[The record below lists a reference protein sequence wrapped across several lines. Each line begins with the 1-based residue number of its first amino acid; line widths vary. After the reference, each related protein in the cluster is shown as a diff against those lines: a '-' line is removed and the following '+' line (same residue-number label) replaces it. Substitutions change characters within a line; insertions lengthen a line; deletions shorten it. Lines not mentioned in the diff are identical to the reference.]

1 MKFNVDTNAVVIHTN
16 KLEKLSKS
24 AFPNAVR
31 GTLNSLAFD
40 VKGNTMPKSALRF
53 KKRQKNFFKSN
64 SRVNMAKGSNLSSM
78 KSEVGFIN
86 KAKTAESAVE
96 ELEQQEHGGKIDER
110 EYIPVKAARTSKNNK
125 RMVQKRNRLGTI
137 GVKNIVKASKMSARN
152 QGGRFV
158 QAVAMAGKGGFVQS
172 KLKGKSTTMVWRV
185 NSLSRTKGG
194 RFKLTP
200 VYIVNESKSVKVKAT
215 HFMEKA
221 TKKTMQSADKFYI
234 KQAEREFEKALR

>member
-40 VKGNTMPKSALRF
+40 VKKNTMPKSALRF

-64 SRVNMAKGSNLSSM
+64 SRVNMAKGPNLRSM
-78 KSEVGFIN
+78 KSEIGFIN

-137 GVKNIVKASKMSARN
+137 GIKNIVKASKMSARN

-172 KLKGKSTTMVWRV
+172 KLKGKNTTMVWRV

>member
-1 MKFNVDTNAVVIHTN
+1 
-16 KLEKLSKS
+16 
-24 AFPNAVR
+24 
-31 GTLNSLAFD
+31 
-40 VKGNTMPKSALRF
+40 
-53 KKRQKNFFKSN
+53 
-64 SRVNMAKGSNLSSM
+64 MAKGSNLSSM
-78 KSEVGFIN
+78 KSEIGFIN

-137 GVKNIVKASKMSARN
+137 GIKNIVKASKMSARN

-172 KLKGKSTTMVWRV
+172 KLKGKNTTMVWRV
-185 NSLSRTKGG
+185 DSLHSNLKTKKMV
-194 RFKLTP
+194 RKLTP